1 MKIKTLFIVIPFVLA
16 YSMLNFIFLSTEEEY
31 TSMSDYIESTKNEF
45 SYDIQEVIY
54 EEDWTGY
61 HIKMISGEWLDSKKV
76 DQVEWWHY
84 VDIIIPKQTTSS
96 TGIMFIDG
104 GEKSEDYFRLD
115 AQSIRNAIKTEA
127 VIVNVSNIPFQPLNF
142 LSSEQDSFEEDDLIA
157 FAWNKFLK
165 QGAKQKDVE
174 WLPRFPMTRA
184 IVRAMDLAQEI
195 VLQNDILVKDFVV
208 SGASKR
214 GWTAWT
220 TAAVDSRV
228 KAVVPMVIEMLNL
241 VPSFENHY
249 RSYGEFSPAIQEY
262 VNYNIQDWLG
272 TEEFK
277 VLMSYIE
284 PFSFVDKFTMP
295 KYIINA
301 GSDEFFSTDS
311 WRFYY
316 DKLPGE
322 KIIRYV
328 PNKNHSLDGRYL
340 TEDLVSYFY
349 RIINNIEIPS
359 LSWNLSD
366 NKLIAE
372 LDYDGDYDVSV
383 WTAKNDNGRD
393 FRLWEEGE
401 LWEETSLGKLAN
413 NKYELNVSSNLK
425 GYKATMI
432 EFTIDPES
440 EFPLIISTGPFVFPE
455 KYPFDKYGYYNLFCN
470 TFLLFI
476 KDIKPLLSYLSW
488 TYYQF
493 SNVR

>member
-1 MKIKTLFIVIPFVLA
+1 MKLRTLFIVIPFVLA

-31 TSMSDYIESTKNEF
+31 TSMSNYIESTKNEF

-54 EEDWTGY
+54 EENWTGY

-104 GEKSEDYFRLD
+104 GEKSDDYFRLD
-115 AQSIRNAIKTEA
+115 AQSIENAIKTEA

-195 VLQNDILVKDFVV
+195 VLQNDIVVKDFVV

-228 KAVVPMVIEMLNL
+228 KAVVPMVIDMLNL

-249 RSYGEFSPAIQEY
+249 RSYGEFSPAVQEY

-284 PFSFVDKFTMP
+284 PFSFIDKFTMP

-349 RIINNIEIPS
+349 RVINDIEIPS

-372 LDYDGDYDVSV
+372 LDYDGDYNVSV

-401 LWEETSLGKLAN
+401 LWEETSIGKLAN

-432 EFTIDPES
+432 EFTIDPKS

-455 KYPFDKYGYYNLFCN
+455 KYPFDKYES
-470 TFLLFI
+470 
-476 KDIKPLLSYLSW
+476 K
-488 TYYQF
+488 
-493 SNVR
+493 

>member
-1 MKIKTLFIVIPFVLA
+1 MKLRTLFIVISLVLA
-16 YSMLNFIFLSTEEEY
+16 YSMLNFIFLSTEEQY

-54 EEDWTGY
+54 EENWTGY

-157 FAWNKFLK
+157 FAWSKFLK

-195 VLQNDILVKDFVV
+195 VLQNDIVVKDFVV

-228 KAVVPMVIEMLNL
+228 KAVVPMVIDMLNL

-249 RSYGEFSPAIQEY
+249 RSYGEFSPAVQEY

-284 PFSFVDKFTMP
+284 PFSFIDKFTMP

-349 RIINNIEIPS
+349 RVINDIEIPS

-372 LDYDGDYDVSV
+372 LDYDGEYDVSV

-401 LWEETSLGKLAN
+401 LWEETSIGKLAN

-455 KYPFDKYGYYNLFCN
+455 KYPFDKYES
-470 TFLLFI
+470 
-476 KDIKPLLSYLSW
+476 K
-488 TYYQF
+488 
-493 SNVR
+493 

>member
-1 MKIKTLFIVIPFVLA
+1 MKLKTLFIVIPFVLA
-16 YSMLNFIFLSTEEEY
+16 YFMLNFIFLSTEEEY

-54 EEDWTGY
+54 EENWTGY

-104 GEKSEDYFRLD
+104 GEKSDDYFRLD
-115 AQSIRNAIKTEA
+115 AQSIENAIKTES

-228 KAVVPMVIEMLNL
+228 KAVVPMVIDMLNL

-249 RSYGEFSPAIQEY
+249 RSYGEFSPAVQEY

-284 PFSFVDKFTMP
+284 PFSFIDKFTMP

-349 RIINNIEIPS
+349 RVINDIEIPS

-372 LDYDGDYDVSV
+372 LDYDGEYDVSV

-401 LWEETSLGKLAN
+401 LWEETSIGKLAN
-413 NKYELNVSSNLK
+413 NKYELNVSSNFK

-455 KYPFDKYGYYNLFCN
+455 KYPFDKYES
-470 TFLLFI
+470 
-476 KDIKPLLSYLSW
+476 K
-488 TYYQF
+488 
-493 SNVR
+493 

>member
-1 MKIKTLFIVIPFVLA
+1 MKPKTLFIVISLVLA
-16 YSMLNFIFLSTEEEY
+16 YSFLNFIFLYSEEKY
-31 TSMSDYIESTKNEF
+31 TSMSNYIESTKNEF
-45 SYDIQEVIY
+45 SYDIIKVTYQEN
-54 EEDWTGY
+54 WTGY

-76 DQVEWWHY
+76 DQAEWWHY

-104 GEKSEDYFRLD
+104 GEKSDDYFRLD
-115 AQSIRNAIKTEA
+115 SQSIENAIKTES

-142 LSSEQDSFEEDDLIA
+142 LASEQDSFEEDDLIA

-165 QGAKQKDVE
+165 QGAKQKDIE

-195 VLQNDILVKDFVV
+195 LLQNDIQVKDFVV

-220 TAAVDSRV
+220 TAAVDNRV
-228 KAVVPMVIEMLNL
+228 KAVVPMVIDMLNL

-284 PFSFVDKFTMP
+284 PFSFIDKFIMP

-316 DKLPGE
+316 NKLPGK

-340 TEDLVSYFY
+340 TNDLISYFY
-349 RIINNIEIPS
+349 RIINDIEIPT
-359 LSWNLSD
+359 LNWNLID

-372 LDYDGDYDVSV
+372 LDYDGEYDVSV
-383 WTAKNDNGRD
+383 WTAKNGKGRD

-401 LWEETSLGKLAN
+401 LWKQTYIGKSAN
-413 NKYELNVSSNLK
+413 NKYELNISSGFK

-432 EFTIDPES
+432 EFIIDPES

-455 KYPFDKYGYYNLFCN
+455 KYPFEKYGS
-470 TFLLFI
+470 
-476 KDIKPLLSYLSW
+476 K
-488 TYYQF
+488 
-493 SNVR
+493 

>member
-1 MKIKTLFIVIPFVLA
+1 MKLKTLFIVIPFVLA
-16 YSMLNFIFLSTEEEY
+16 YFMLNFIFLSTEEKY

-104 GEKSEDYFRLD
+104 GEKSDDYFRLD
-115 AQSIRNAIKTEA
+115 AQSVGNSIKTES

-142 LSSEQDSFEEDDLIA
+142 LSSKQNSFEEDDLIA

-195 VLQNDILVKDFVV
+195 ILQNDIVVKDFVV

-228 KAVVPMVIEMLNL
+228 KAVVPMVIDMLNL

-284 PFSFVDKFTMP
+284 PFSFIDKFTMP

-349 RIINNIEIPS
+349 RVINDIEIPS
-359 LSWNLSD
+359 LRWNLLD

-372 LDYDGDYDVSV
+372 LDYDGNYDVSV

-401 LWEETSLGKLAN
+401 LWEETSIGKLAD
-413 NKYELNVSSNLK
+413 NKYELNVSSNFK
-425 GYKATMI
+425 GYIATMI

-455 KYPFDKYGYYNLFCN
+455 KYPFDKYES
-470 TFLLFI
+470 
-476 KDIKPLLSYLSW
+476 K
-488 TYYQF
+488 
-493 SNVR
+493 

>member
-1 MKIKTLFIVIPFVLA
+1 MKLRTLFIVIPFVLA

-31 TSMSDYIESTKNEF
+31 TSMTNYIESTKNEF

-54 EEDWTGY
+54 EENWTGY

-195 VLQNDILVKDFVV
+195 ILQNDIVVKDFVV

-228 KAVVPMVIEMLNL
+228 KAVVPMVIDMLNL

-249 RSYGEFSPAIQEY
+249 RSYGEFSPAVQEY

-284 PFSFVDKFTMP
+284 PFSFIDKFTMP

-349 RIINNIEIPS
+349 RVINDIEIPS

-401 LWEETSLGKLAN
+401 LWEETSIGKLAN

-455 KYPFDKYGYYNLFCN
+455 KYPFDKY
-470 TFLLFI
+470 
-476 KDIKPLLSYLSW
+476 KSK
-488 TYYQF
+488 
-493 SNVR
+493 

>member
-1 MKIKTLFIVIPFVLA
+1 MKLKTLFIVIPFVLA
-16 YSMLNFIFLSTEEEY
+16 YFMLNFIFLSTEEEY
-31 TSMSDYIESTKNEF
+31 TSMSDYIVSTKNEF

-54 EEDWTGY
+54 EENWTGY

-104 GEKSEDYFRLD
+104 GEKSDDYFRLD
-115 AQSIRNAIKTEA
+115 AQSIGNAIKTES

-228 KAVVPMVIEMLNL
+228 KAVVPMVIDMLNL

-249 RSYGEFSPAIQEY
+249 RSYGEFSPAVQEY

-284 PFSFVDKFTMP
+284 PFSFIDKFTMP

-349 RIINNIEIPS
+349 RVINDIEMPS

-372 LDYDGDYDVSV
+372 LDYDGNYDVSV

-401 LWEETSLGKLAN
+401 LWEETSIGKLAN
-413 NKYELNVSSNLK
+413 NKYELNVNYHFK
-425 GYKATMI
+425 GYNATMI

-455 KYPFDKYGYYNLFCN
+455 KYPFDKYES
-470 TFLLFI
+470 
-476 KDIKPLLSYLSW
+476 K
-488 TYYQF
+488 
-493 SNVR
+493 

>member
-1 MKIKTLFIVIPFVLA
+1 MKLKTLFIVIPFVLA
-16 YSMLNFIFLSTEEEY
+16 YFMLNFIFLSTEEKY

-54 EEDWTGY
+54 EENWTGY

-96 TGIMFIDG
+96 SGIMFIDG
-104 GEKSEDYFRLD
+104 GEKSDDYFRLD
-115 AQSIRNAIKTEA
+115 AQSIGNAIKTES

-195 VLQNDILVKDFVV
+195 VLQNDIVVKDFVV

-228 KAVVPMVIEMLNL
+228 KAVVPMVIDMLNL

-249 RSYGEFSPAIQEY
+249 RSYGEFSPAVQEY

-284 PFSFVDKFTMP
+284 PFSFIDKFTMP

-316 DKLPGE
+316 DKLPGK

-349 RIINNIEIPS
+349 RVINDIEIPS

-372 LDYDGDYDVSV
+372 LDYDGEYDVSV

-401 LWEETSLGKLAN
+401 LWEETSIGKLAD
-413 NKYELNVSSNLK
+413 NKYELNVSSNFK
-425 GYKATMI
+425 GYIATMI

-455 KYPFDKYGYYNLFCN
+455 KYPFDKYES
-470 TFLLFI
+470 
-476 KDIKPLLSYLSW
+476 K
-488 TYYQF
+488 
-493 SNVR
+493 

>member
-1 MKIKTLFIVIPFVLA
+1 MKLRTLFIVIPFVLA

-54 EEDWTGY
+54 EENWTGY

-195 VLQNDILVKDFVV
+195 VLQNDIVVKDFVV

-228 KAVVPMVIEMLNL
+228 KAVVPMVIDMLNL

-249 RSYGEFSPAIQEY
+249 RSYGEFSPAVQEY

-272 TEEFK
+272 TEEFQ

-284 PFSFVDKFTMP
+284 PFSFIDKFTMP

-349 RIINNIEIPS
+349 RVINDIEIPS

-383 WTAKNDNGRD
+383 WTAKNDDGRD

-401 LWEETSLGKLAN
+401 LWEETSIGKLAN

-455 KYPFDKYGYYNLFCN
+455 KYPFDKYES
-470 TFLLFI
+470 
-476 KDIKPLLSYLSW
+476 K
-488 TYYQF
+488 
-493 SNVR
+493 

>member
-1 MKIKTLFIVIPFVLA
+1 
-16 YSMLNFIFLSTEEEY
+16 
-31 TSMSDYIESTKNEF
+31 
-45 SYDIQEVIY
+45 
-54 EEDWTGY
+54 
-61 HIKMISGEWLDSKKV
+61 MISGEWLDSKKV

-104 GEKSEDYFRLD
+104 GEKSDDYFRLD
-115 AQSIRNAIKTEA
+115 AQSIENAIKTEA

-195 VLQNDILVKDFVV
+195 VLQNDIVVKDFVV

-228 KAVVPMVIEMLNL
+228 KAVVPMVIDMLNL

-249 RSYGEFSPAIQEY
+249 RSYGEFSPAVQEY

-284 PFSFVDKFTMP
+284 PFSFIDKFTMP

-349 RIINNIEIPS
+349 RVINDIEIPS

-372 LDYDGDYDVSV
+372 LDYDGEYDVSV

-401 LWEETSLGKLAN
+401 LWEETSIGKLAN

-432 EFTIDPES
+432 EFTIDPKS

-455 KYPFDKYGYYNLFCN
+455 KYPFDKYES
-470 TFLLFI
+470 
-476 KDIKPLLSYLSW
+476 K
-488 TYYQF
+488 
-493 SNVR
+493 

>member
-1 MKIKTLFIVIPFVLA
+1 MKLRTLFIVIPFVLA
-16 YSMLNFIFLSTEEEY
+16 YSMINFIFLSTEEEY

-54 EEDWTGY
+54 EENWTGF

-115 AQSIRNAIKTEA
+115 AQSIQNAIKTEA

-195 VLQNDILVKDFVV
+195 VLQNDIVVKDFVV

-228 KAVVPMVIEMLNL
+228 KAVVPMVIDMLNL

-249 RSYGEFSPAIQEY
+249 RSYGEFSPAVQEY

-284 PFSFVDKFTMP
+284 PFSFIDKFTMP

-349 RIINNIEIPS
+349 RVINDIEIPS

-372 LDYDGDYDVSV
+372 LDYDGDYNVSV

-401 LWEETSLGKLAN
+401 LWEETSIGKLAN

-432 EFTIDPES
+432 EFTIDPKS

-455 KYPFDKYGYYNLFCN
+455 KYPFDKYES
-470 TFLLFI
+470 
-476 KDIKPLLSYLSW
+476 K
-488 TYYQF
+488 
-493 SNVR
+493 

>member
-1 MKIKTLFIVIPFVLA
+1 MSLKKFLLAFALVITYFG
-16 YSMLNFIFLSTEEEY
+16 LNYAFLSDQSY
-31 TSMSDYIESTKNEF
+31 DSMKDYIETTKNEF
-45 SYDIQEVIY
+45 SYEVENIIY
-54 EEDWTGY
+54 EEEWTGF
-61 HIKMISGEWLDSKKV
+61 HIKMISGEWLDKKKV
-76 DQVEWWHY
+76 KDVEWSHY
-84 VDIIIPKQTTSS
+84 VDIVIPNETLTE
-96 TGIMFIDG
+96 TAIMFIDG
-104 GEKSEDYFRLD
+104 GEKSDDYFRLD
-115 AQSIRNAIKTEA
+115 AQSIGNAIKTES

-195 VLQNDILVKDFVV
+195 ILQNDIVVKDFVV

-228 KAVVPMVIEMLNL
+228 KAVVPMVIDMLNL

-249 RSYGEFSPAIQEY
+249 RSYGEFSPAVQEY

-284 PFSFVDKFTMP
+284 PFSFIDKFTMP

-349 RIINNIEIPS
+349 RVINDIEIPS

-372 LDYDGDYDVSV
+372 LDYDGEYDVSV

-401 LWEETSLGKLAN
+401 LWEETSIGKLAN
-413 NKYELNVSSNLK
+413 NKYELNVNYNFK

-455 KYPFDKYGYYNLFCN
+455 KYPFDKYES
-470 TFLLFI
+470 
-476 KDIKPLLSYLSW
+476 K
-488 TYYQF
+488 
-493 SNVR
+493 

>member
-1 MKIKTLFIVIPFVLA
+1 MKLRTLFIVIPFVLA

-54 EEDWTGY
+54 EENWTGY

-104 GEKSEDYFRLD
+104 GEKSDDYFRLD
-115 AQSIRNAIKTEA
+115 AQSIGNAIKTES

-195 VLQNDILVKDFVV
+195 VLQNDIVVKDFVV

-228 KAVVPMVIEMLNL
+228 KAVVPMVIDMLNL

-249 RSYGEFSPAIQEY
+249 RSYGEFSPAVQEY

-284 PFSFVDKFTMP
+284 PFSFIDKFTMP

-349 RIINNIEIPS
+349 RVINDIEIPS

-401 LWEETSLGKLAN
+401 LWEETSIGKLAN
-413 NKYELNVSSNLK
+413 NKYELNVNSNFK

-455 KYPFDKYGYYNLFCN
+455 KYPFDKYES
-470 TFLLFI
+470 
-476 KDIKPLLSYLSW
+476 K
-488 TYYQF
+488 
-493 SNVR
+493 

>member
-1 MKIKTLFIVIPFVLA
+1 MKLKTLFIVIPFVLA
-16 YSMLNFIFLSTEEEY
+16 YFMLNFIFLSTEEEY

-54 EEDWTGY
+54 EENWTGY

-220 TAAVDSRV
+220 TAAVDIRV
-228 KAVVPMVIEMLNL
+228 KAVVPMVIDMLNL

-249 RSYGEFSPAIQEY
+249 RSYGEFSPAVQEY

-284 PFSFVDKFTMP
+284 PFSFIDKFTMP

-349 RIINNIEIPS
+349 RVINDIEIPS
-359 LSWNLSD
+359 LSWYLSD
-366 NKLIAE
+366 KKLIAE
-372 LDYDGDYDVSV
+372 LDYDGEYDVSV

-401 LWEETSLGKLAN
+401 LWEETSIGKLAN
-413 NKYELNVSSNLK
+413 NKYELNVNYNFK

-455 KYPFDKYGYYNLFCN
+455 KYPFDKYES
-470 TFLLFI
+470 
-476 KDIKPLLSYLSW
+476 K
-488 TYYQF
+488 
-493 SNVR
+493 

>member
-1 MKIKTLFIVIPFVLA
+1 MKLRTLFIVISLVLA
-16 YSMLNFIFLSTEEEY
+16 YSMLNFIFLSTEEQY

-54 EEDWTGY
+54 EENWTGY

-104 GEKSEDYFRLD
+104 GEKSDDYFRLD
-115 AQSIRNAIKTEA
+115 AQSIGNAIKTES

-195 VLQNDILVKDFVV
+195 VLQNDIVVKDFVV

-228 KAVVPMVIEMLNL
+228 KAVVPMVIDMLNL

-249 RSYGEFSPAIQEY
+249 RSYGEFSPAVQEY

-284 PFSFVDKFTMP
+284 PFSFIDKFTMP

-349 RIINNIEIPS
+349 RVINDIEIPS

-372 LDYDGDYDVSV
+372 LDYDGEYDVSV

-401 LWEETSLGKLAN
+401 LWEETSIGKLAN
-413 NKYELNVSSNLK
+413 NKYELNVNSNFK

-455 KYPFDKYGYYNLFCN
+455 KYPFDKYES
-470 TFLLFI
+470 
-476 KDIKPLLSYLSW
+476 K
-488 TYYQF
+488 
-493 SNVR
+493 

>member
-1 MKIKTLFIVIPFVLA
+1 MKLKTLFIVIPFVLA

-104 GEKSEDYFRLD
+104 GEKSDDYFRLD
-115 AQSIRNAIKTEA
+115 AQSIGNAIKTES

-228 KAVVPMVIEMLNL
+228 KAVVPMVIDMLNL

-262 VNYNIQDWLG
+262 VNYNIHDWLG

-316 DKLPGE
+316 DKLQGE

-349 RIINNIEIPS
+349 RVINDIEIPS

-372 LDYDGDYDVSV
+372 LDYDGEYDVSV

-455 KYPFDKYGYYNLFCN
+455 KYPFDKYES
-470 TFLLFI
+470 
-476 KDIKPLLSYLSW
+476 K
-488 TYYQF
+488 
-493 SNVR
+493 

>member
-1 MKIKTLFIVIPFVLA
+1 MKLRTLFIVIPFVLA

-195 VLQNDILVKDFVV
+195 VLQNDIVVKDFVV

-228 KAVVPMVIEMLNL
+228 KAVVPMVIDMLNL

-249 RSYGEFSPAIQEY
+249 RSYGEFSPAVQEY

-284 PFSFVDKFTMP
+284 PFSFIDKFTMP

-349 RIINNIEIPS
+349 RVINDIEIPS

-401 LWEETSLGKLAN
+401 LWEETSIGKLAN

-455 KYPFDKYGYYNLFCN
+455 KYPFDKY
-470 TFLLFI
+470 
-476 KDIKPLLSYLSW
+476 KSK
-488 TYYQF
+488 
-493 SNVR
+493 

>member
-1 MKIKTLFIVIPFVLA
+1 MKLRTLFIVIPFVLA

-104 GEKSEDYFRLD
+104 GEKSDDYFRLD
-115 AQSIRNAIKTEA
+115 AQSIGNAIKTES

-195 VLQNDILVKDFVV
+195 ILQNDIVVKDFVV

-228 KAVVPMVIEMLNL
+228 KAVVPMVIDMLNL

-249 RSYGEFSPAIQEY
+249 RSYGEFSPAVQEY

-284 PFSFVDKFTMP
+284 PFSFIDKFTMP

-349 RIINNIEIPS
+349 RVINDIEIPS

-372 LDYDGDYDVSV
+372 LDYDGEYDVSV

-401 LWEETSLGKLAN
+401 LWEETSIGKLAN

-455 KYPFDKYGYYNLFCN
+455 KYPFDKYES
-470 TFLLFI
+470 
-476 KDIKPLLSYLSW
+476 K
-488 TYYQF
+488 
-493 SNVR
+493 

>member
-1 MKIKTLFIVIPFVLA
+1 
-16 YSMLNFIFLSTEEEY
+16 MLNFIFLSTEEEY

-54 EEDWTGY
+54 EENWTGY

-115 AQSIRNAIKTEA
+115 AQSIGNAIKTEA

-195 VLQNDILVKDFVV
+195 VLQNDIVVKDFVV

-228 KAVVPMVIEMLNL
+228 KAVVPMVIDMLNL

-249 RSYGEFSPAIQEY
+249 RSYGEFSPAVQEY

-284 PFSFVDKFTMP
+284 PFSFIDKFTMP

-349 RIINNIEIPS
+349 RVINDIEIPS

-401 LWEETSLGKLAN
+401 LWEETSIGKLAN

-432 EFTIDPES
+432 EFTIDPKS

-455 KYPFDKYGYYNLFCN
+455 KYPFDKYES
-470 TFLLFI
+470 
-476 KDIKPLLSYLSW
+476 K
-488 TYYQF
+488 
-493 SNVR
+493 

>member
-1 MKIKTLFIVIPFVLA
+1 MKLKTLLIVTSLVLA
-16 YSMLNFIFLSTEEEY
+16 YSLLNFIFLSTEEEY

-54 EEDWTGY
+54 EEKWTGF

-84 VDIIIPKQTTSS
+84 VDIVIPKQTTTS

-104 GEKSEDYFRLD
+104 GEKSDDYFRLD
-115 AQSIRNAIKTEA
+115 SQSIENAIKTES

-142 LSSEQDSFEEDDLIA
+142 LSSKQESFEEDDLIA

-195 VLQNDILVKDFVV
+195 VLQNDIQVKDFVV

-220 TAAVDSRV
+220 TAAVDNRV
-228 KAVVPMVIEMLNL
+228 KAVVPMVIDMLNL

-249 RSYGEFSPAIQEY
+249 RSYGEFSPAVQEY

-272 TEEFK
+272 SEEFK
-277 VLMSYIE
+277 RLMSYIE
-284 PFSFVDKFTMP
+284 PFSFIDKFTMP

-316 DKLPGE
+316 DKLPSK

-349 RIINNIEIPS
+349 RIINDIEIPT
-359 LSWNLSD
+359 LNWNLID

-372 LDYDGDYDVSV
+372 LDYDGEYDVSV

-401 LWEETSLGKLAN
+401 LWKQTYIGKSAN
-413 NKYELNVSSNLK
+413 NKYELNVSSNFK
-425 GYKATMI
+425 GYKTTMI
-432 EFTIDPES
+432 EFIIDPES
-440 EFPLIISTGPFVFPE
+440 EFPLIISTGPFVFPQ
-455 KYPFDKYGYYNLFCN
+455 KYPFEKYRS
-470 TFLLFI
+470 
-476 KDIKPLLSYLSW
+476 K
-488 TYYQF
+488 
-493 SNVR
+493 

>member
-1 MKIKTLFIVIPFVLA
+1 MKLRTLFIVISLVLA
-16 YSMLNFIFLSTEEEY
+16 YSMLNFIFLSTEEQY

-54 EEDWTGY
+54 EENWTGY

-127 VIVNVSNIPFQPLNF
+127 VIVNISNIPFQPLNF

-195 VLQNDILVKDFVV
+195 VLQNDIVVKDFVV

-228 KAVVPMVIEMLNL
+228 KAVVPMVIDMLNL

-249 RSYGEFSPAIQEY
+249 RSYGEFSPAVQEY

-284 PFSFVDKFTMP
+284 PFSFIDKFTMP

-349 RIINNIEIPS
+349 RVINDIEIPS

-401 LWEETSLGKLAN
+401 LWEETSIGKLAN

-455 KYPFDKYGYYNLFCN
+455 KYPFDKY
-470 TFLLFI
+470 
-476 KDIKPLLSYLSW
+476 KSK
-488 TYYQF
+488 
-493 SNVR
+493 

>member
-1 MKIKTLFIVIPFVLA
+1 MKLRTLFIVIPFVLA
-16 YSMLNFIFLSTEEEY
+16 YSMINFIFLSTEEEY

-45 SYDIQEVIY
+45 SYNIQEVIY
-54 EEDWTGY
+54 EENWTGY

-104 GEKSEDYFRLD
+104 GQKSEDYFRLD

-195 VLQNDILVKDFVV
+195 VLQNDVVIKDFVV

-220 TAAVDSRV
+220 TAAVDRRV
-228 KAVVPMVIEMLNL
+228 KAVVPMVIDMLNL

-249 RSYGEFSPAIQEY
+249 RSYGEFSPAVQEY

-284 PFSFVDKFTMP
+284 PFSFIDKFTMP

-349 RIINNIEIPS
+349 RVINDIEIPS

-372 LDYDGDYDVSV
+372 LDYDGEYDVSV

-401 LWEETSLGKLAN
+401 LWEETSIGKLAN

-455 KYPFDKYGYYNLFCN
+455 KYPFDKYES
-470 TFLLFI
+470 
-476 KDIKPLLSYLSW
+476 K
-488 TYYQF
+488 
-493 SNVR
+493 

>member
-1 MKIKTLFIVIPFVLA
+1 MKLRTLFIVIPFVLA

-54 EEDWTGY
+54 EENWTGY

-228 KAVVPMVIEMLNL
+228 KAVVPMVIDMLNL

-249 RSYGEFSPAIQEY
+249 RSYGEFSPAVQEY

-349 RIINNIEIPS
+349 RVINDIEIPS

-383 WTAKNDNGRD
+383 EIFCISKNENIWSEKVKRIS
-393 FRLWEEGE
+393 FLEG
-401 LWEETSLGKLAN
+401 S
-413 NKYELNVSSNLK
+413 
-425 GYKATMI
+425 
-432 EFTIDPES
+432 
-440 EFPLIISTGPFVFPE
+440 
-455 KYPFDKYGYYNLFCN
+455 
-470 TFLLFI
+470 
-476 KDIKPLLSYLSW
+476 
-488 TYYQF
+488 F
-493 SNVR
+493 SIVVGE

>member
-1 MKIKTLFIVIPFVLA
+1 
-16 YSMLNFIFLSTEEEY
+16 MLNFIFLSTEEEY

-54 EEDWTGY
+54 EENWTGY

-127 VIVNVSNIPFQPLNF
+127 VIVNISNIPFQPLNF

-157 FAWNKFLK
+157 FAWNKFLM

-195 VLQNDILVKDFVV
+195 VLQNDIVVKDFVV

-228 KAVVPMVIEMLNL
+228 KAVVPMVIDMLNL

-249 RSYGEFSPAIQEY
+249 RSYGEFSPAVQEY

-272 TEEFK
+272 TEEFQ

-284 PFSFVDKFTMP
+284 PFSFIDKFTMP

-349 RIINNIEIPS
+349 RVINDIEIPS

-401 LWEETSLGKLAN
+401 LWDETSIGKLAN
-413 NKYELNVSSNLK
+413 NKYELNVNSNFK

-455 KYPFDKYGYYNLFCN
+455 KYPFDKYES
-470 TFLLFI
+470 
-476 KDIKPLLSYLSW
+476 K
-488 TYYQF
+488 
-493 SNVR
+493 

>member
-1 MKIKTLFIVIPFVLA
+1 MCKKYMELNDYTTNLYSLISNRSRKNKMKLKTLFIVIPFVLA

-104 GEKSEDYFRLD
+104 GEKSDDYFRLD
-115 AQSIRNAIKTEA
+115 AQSIGNAIKTES

-142 LSSEQDSFEEDDLIA
+142 LSSEQGAFEEDDLIA

-165 QGAKQKDVE
+165 QGAKQEDVE

-228 KAVVPMVIEMLNL
+228 KAVVPMVIDMLNL

-249 RSYGEFSPAIQEY
+249 RSYGEFSPAVQEY

-284 PFSFVDKFTMP
+284 PFSFIDKFTMP

-349 RIINNIEIPS
+349 RVINDIEMPS

-372 LDYDGDYDVSV
+372 LDYDGEYDVSV

-401 LWEETSLGKLAN
+401 LWEETSIGKLAN
-413 NKYELNVSSNLK
+413 NKYELNVSSNFK

-455 KYPFDKYGYYNLFCN
+455 KYPFDKYES
-470 TFLLFI
+470 
-476 KDIKPLLSYLSW
+476 K
-488 TYYQF
+488 
-493 SNVR
+493 

>member
-1 MKIKTLFIVIPFVLA
+1 
-16 YSMLNFIFLSTEEEY
+16 MLNFIFLSTEEEY

-54 EEDWTGY
+54 EENWTGY

-195 VLQNDILVKDFVV
+195 ILQNDIVVKDFVV

-228 KAVVPMVIEMLNL
+228 KAVVPMVIDMLNL

-249 RSYGEFSPAIQEY
+249 RSYGEFSPAVQEY

-284 PFSFVDKFTMP
+284 PFSFIDKFTMP

-349 RIINNIEIPS
+349 RVINDIEIPS

-401 LWEETSLGKLAN
+401 LWEETSIGKLAN
-413 NKYELNVSSNLK
+413 NKYELNVNSNFK

-455 KYPFDKYGYYNLFCN
+455 KYPFDKYES
-470 TFLLFI
+470 
-476 KDIKPLLSYLSW
+476 K
-488 TYYQF
+488 
-493 SNVR
+493 

>member
-1 MKIKTLFIVIPFVLA
+1 MKLKTLFIVIPFVLA
-16 YSMLNFIFLSTEEEY
+16 YFMLNFIFLSTEEEY

-54 EEDWTGY
+54 EENWTGY

-104 GEKSEDYFRLD
+104 GEKSDDYFRLD
-115 AQSIRNAIKTEA
+115 AQSIENAIKTEA

-195 VLQNDILVKDFVV
+195 VLQNDIVVKDFVV

-228 KAVVPMVIEMLNL
+228 KAVVPMVIDMLNL

-284 PFSFVDKFTMP
+284 PFSFIDKFTMP

-349 RIINNIEIPS
+349 RVINDIEIPS

-372 LDYDGDYDVSV
+372 LDYDGEYDVSV

-401 LWEETSLGKLAN
+401 LWEETSIGKLAN

-455 KYPFDKYGYYNLFCN
+455 KYPFDKYES
-470 TFLLFI
+470 
-476 KDIKPLLSYLSW
+476 K
-488 TYYQF
+488 
-493 SNVR
+493 

>member
-1 MKIKTLFIVIPFVLA
+1 MKLRTLFIVIPFVLA

-31 TSMSDYIESTKNEF
+31 TSMSNYIESTKNEF

-54 EEDWTGY
+54 EENWTGY
-61 HIKMISGEWLDSKKV
+61 HIKMISGEWLNSKKV

-195 VLQNDILVKDFVV
+195 ILQNDIVVKDFVV

-228 KAVVPMVIEMLNL
+228 KAVVPMVIDMLNL

-249 RSYGEFSPAIQEY
+249 RSYGEFSPAVQEY

-284 PFSFVDKFTMP
+284 PFSFIDKFTMP

-349 RIINNIEIPS
+349 RVINDIEIPS

-372 LDYDGDYDVSV
+372 LDYDGEYDVSV

-401 LWEETSLGKLAN
+401 LWEETSIGKFAN
-413 NKYELNVSSNLK
+413 NKYELNVNSNFK

-455 KYPFDKYGYYNLFCN
+455 KYPFEKYES
-470 TFLLFI
+470 
-476 KDIKPLLSYLSW
+476 K
-488 TYYQF
+488 
-493 SNVR
+493 